1 MLNILLHQVNEEFQC
16 QPYLRSLYQTLFC
29 ITYYGLL
36 RVSEVTTGHPI
47 LAKDVQ
53 VALNKKKILL
63 VLRTSKTH
71 GKNNFPQMIKIS
83 AANIKLPWEKKPIND
98 NFNNY
103 CPYQLIQEFVQFRG
117 NYRNEDEPF
126 FIFSDKTAISA
137 RQMSSVLKTVI
148 HNARF
153 NEKLY
158 GTHSL
163 RAGRTCDLFKLGL
176 SIENIKKLGHW
187 KSNAIY
193 CYLRNYS

>member
-1 MLNILLHQVNEEFQC
+1 MNNIEIKEDQYQLASLIRACRLQNDTVRICFPIQRGMLDILLHQVNEEFQC

-83 AANIKLPWEKKPIND
+83 AANIKLPWEKKLIND
-98 NFNNY
+98 NYNNY
-103 CPYQLIQEFVQFRG
+103 CPYQLIREF
-117 NYRNEDEPF
+117 
-126 FIFSDKTAISA
+126 A
-137 RQMSSVLKTVI
+137 
-148 HNARF
+148 
-153 NEKLY
+153 
-158 GTHSL
+158 
-163 RAGRTCDLFKLGL
+163 
-176 SIENIKKLGHW
+176 
-187 KSNAIY
+187 
-193 CYLRNYS
+193 